1 MTKCALCAKGHTL
14 NYMRDP
20 TIKINL
26 YLHVQNK

>member
-1 MTKCALCAKGHTL
+1 MTKCALCVKDHIL

-20 TIKINL
+20 TIEINP